1 MNVRTLVLAG
11 ALSASIAVSE
21 TVAWAWTI
29 DVDEARQVQSIK
41 DPATGL
47 EVRVM
52 VGGGAHVSLEVGDRT
67 VRIEKQLI
75 GRTAVTRLVTPT
87 EHLTLSVDARTVT
100 VRGSLGQAQA
110 SPDRR
115 RSLDAVRQLLGRSD
129 AVKAAIRLLGR
140 LDLGPRSPAGHALL
154 STRAM
159 LLTEIGDPRGG
170 EELGR
175 WIKTTQQAM
184 ALTPVSLQTG
194 PDYCWKEYSKEAIAA
209 WDELEDCLKDVK
221 WYEIGAEFMCG
232 TLYDL
237 RAIGAFSWYLHCV
250 ALR

>member
-1 MNVRTLVLAG
+1 MKVRTLVLAG
-11 ALSASIAVSE
+11 ALSVCIMASE
-21 TVAWAWTI
+21 TAAWAWPA
-29 DVDEARQVQSIK
+29 DLGDARQVQSIK

-47 EVRVM
+47 EVRVL
-52 VGGGAHVSLEVGDRT
+52 VGGGADVSLEVGDRT

-75 GRTAVTRLVTPT
+75 GRTAVTRLITPT
-87 EHLTLSVDARTVT
+87 EQLTLSVDARTIT
-100 VRGSLGQAQA
+100 VRGSLGHAQA

-115 RSLDAVRQLLGRSD
+115 TSLASVRQLLGRSE

-159 LLTEIGDPRGG
+159 LLTETGDPRGG
-170 EELGR
+170 DELAR
-175 WIKTTQQAM
+175 WINNTRQAM
-184 ALTPVSLQTG
+184 ALTPVSMQTG
-194 PDYCWKEYSKEAIAA
+194 PDYCWKEYSKEAVAA
-209 WDELEDCLKDVK
+209 WDELEDCLKGVK
-221 WYEIGAEFMCG
+221 WYEVGAEFMCG